1 MKGKIVF
8 YDWAKNRA
16 IIEFEPDFSTTYD
29 KYRDRDVNVD
39 VKLWRPK
46 RSGAANRYMW
56 TLADRIAKEW
66 SRTRD
71 LQVSKEDVYRENI
84 RDIGGCSSILLMVDE
99 AVDRFCAS
107 WEKNGIGWQTECIP
121 IGDGNTNV
129 IAYYGSSTF
138 DRDQMAE
145 LINKLIWEAESLGID
160 TDTPDKALWWE
171 SLEAEYGKQEE

>member
-8 YDWAKNRA
+8 YDWSKNRA

-29 KYRDRDVNVD
+29 KYKNKDVNVD
-39 VKLWRPK
+39 VKAWRPK

-56 TLADRIAKEW
+56 TLADRIAQEW

-84 RDIGGCSSILLMVDE
+84 RDIGGCCTILSMIDE

-138 DRDQMAE
+138 DSGQMSE
-145 LINKLIWEAESLGID
+145 LINKLIWEAEELGID

-171 SLEAEYGKQEE
+171 SLEEEYGKV